1 MPKHTTRK
9 DGYLKHTHNVNG
21 FLDNLK
27 HLHEAVDEYDR
38 EKKDY
43 IFPYRKRIELSIQ
56 IAIADRLEK
65 VVNTLMELEG
75 DLIQSRR
82 EKWAIKEE
90 KINQFYKYDDSNA
103 TNEED
108 RTYENDMDEYE
119 LIRGMKGY

>member
-9 DGYLKHTHNVNG
+9 DGYLKLTHNVNG

-43 IFPYRKRIELSIQ
+43 VFPYPKRIELSIQ

-65 VVNTLMELEG
+65 VVNTLMELES

-82 EKWAIKEE
+82 AKWAEKER
-90 KINQFYKYDDSNA
+90 KINETK
-103 TNEED
+103 
-108 RTYENDMDEYE
+108 
-119 LIRGMKGY
+119 

>member
-9 DGYLKHTHNVNG
+9 DGYLKLTHNVNG
-21 FLDNLK
+21 FLDSLK
-27 HLHEAVDEYDR
+27 HLHNAVNDYDR
-38 EKKDY
+38 ELDDY
-43 IFPYRKRIELSIQ
+43 KFSTKEQIQLSIQ

-90 KINQFYKYDDSNA
+90 KINQYKYEDSDA
-103 TNEED
+103 INEED

>member
-1 MPKHTTRK
+1 MAKHTTRK

-21 FLDNLK
+21 FLNNLK

-38 EKKDY
+38 EKQDY
-43 IFPYRKRIELSIQ
+43 IFPYSKRIELSIQ

-82 EKWAIKEE
+82 VKWAVEE
-90 KINQFYKYDDSNA
+90 KRIPQYPQD
-103 TNEED
+103 
-108 RTYENDMDEYE
+108 DEYNRDDHHE
-119 LIRGMKGY
+119 YNLDDMIEY

>member
-9 DGYLKHTHNVNG
+9 DGYLKLTHNVNG
-21 FLDNLK
+21 FLDSLK
-27 HLHEAVDEYDR
+27 HLHNAVNDYDR
-38 EKKDY
+38 ELDDY
-43 IFPYRKRIELSIQ
+43 KFSTKEQIQLSIQ

-75 DLIQSRR
+75 NLIESRR

-90 KINQFYKYDDSNA
+90 KINQYKYDDSDA
-103 TNEED
+103 MNEED

>member
-9 DGYLKHTHNVNG
+9 DGYLKLTHNVNG

-27 HLHEAVDEYDR
+27 HLHEAVNSQR

-43 IFPYRKRIELSIQ
+43 IFPYPKRIELSIQ

-90 KINQFYKYDDSNA
+90 KINQYKYDDSDA
-103 TNEED
+103 MNEED

>member
-1 MPKHTTRK
+1 MVRHQFITNKRGGKMPKHTTRK

-21 FLDNLK
+21 FLNNLK

-38 EKKDY
+38 KGKY
-43 IFPYRKRIELSIQ
+43 IFPYPKRIELSIK

-82 EKWAIKEE
+82 AKWAVEE
-90 KINQFYKYDDSNA
+90 KIIPQYPQD
-103 TNEED
+103 
-108 RTYENDMDEYE
+108 DEYNPDDMIE
-119 LIRGMKGY
+119 Y